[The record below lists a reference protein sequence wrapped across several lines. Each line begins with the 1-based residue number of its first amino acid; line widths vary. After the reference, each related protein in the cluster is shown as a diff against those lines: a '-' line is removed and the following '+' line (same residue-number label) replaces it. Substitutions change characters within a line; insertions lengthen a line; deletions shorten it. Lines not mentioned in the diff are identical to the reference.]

1 MKRDI
6 VVILVSI
13 AAVTA
18 VSLVPPSA
26 NLPGPYLLG
35 LRALAGLAL
44 AVIVVVFYDL
54 VRRTPLKR

>member
-6 VVILVSI
+6 VVILVAV
-13 AAVTA
+13 AAVTV
-18 VSLVPPSA
+18 VSLVPPGA
-26 NLPGPYLLG
+26 NLPDLYVVG
-35 LRALAGLAL
+35 LRALAAVAL